1 MGPDDVR
8 LDRKGASMQLAI
20 SSEQQG
26 EIAILAVAGEIDLWT
41 AEEFR
46 QSLRRTQA
54 TNERVVVDLSDV
66 PFVDSSGLG
75 VLVGGLKRARDV
87 DGSLHLVVTS
97 PAVRRV
103 FTLTNLDQVIP
114 LHESVADA
122 VAVASA
128 LGSLDEELDRTVSE

>member
-1 MGPDDVR
+1 
-8 LDRKGASMQLAI
+8 MQLAI
-20 SSEQQG
+20 SSEQHRDV
-26 EIAILAVAGEIDLWT
+26 AVLAVSGEIDLWT

-46 QSLRRTQA
+46 QALRRLQA
-54 TNERVVVDLSDV
+54 TNERVVVDLSGV

-75 VLVGGLKRARDV
+75 VLVGGLKRARDI

-97 PAVRRV
+97 SAVRRV
-103 FTLTNLDQVIP
+103 FTLTNLDQVMP

-128 LGSLDEELDRTVSE
+128 LGNLDEELDRRVSE